1 MKHKHL
7 LDLSEYQSKLFDST
21 NKKVIGKMKDKYKRK
36 PNSEFIG
43 LKSKIYSILSDDGK
57 NSNPAK
63 RLNIALDFDEYK
75 NILFNKKK

>member
-1 MKHKHL
+1 
-7 LDLSEYQSKLFDST
+7 
-21 NKKVIGKMKDKYKRK
+21 MKDKYKRK